1 MPLPNDATIEELA
14 EVFEVG
20 DRVRDLTPAAARLT
34 KGQMLTLLGLDSG
47 GTAARLIA
55 AGTFN
60 VPSAYTLERNVRV
73 AGLQL
78 DYKDIQSVL
87 IVFGP
92 SRLPAYEERAILD
105 LALNDITGLDPAQRV
120 ATEGDTWNI
129 YCCCCP
135 CCCATAVLD
144 PVQPTVA

>member
-1 MPLPNDATIEELA
+1 MSLPDDATIEQLA

-20 DRVRDLTPAAARLT
+20 DRVRELTSAAARLT
-34 KGQMLTLLGLDSG
+34 KGQMLTLLGLDSE

-55 AGTFN
+55 AGTFS
-60 VPSAYTLERNVRV
+60 VPSTYVLDRNVRV

-78 DYKDIQSVL
+78 DYRDIQSL
-87 IVFGP
+87 QMVFGP
-92 SRLPAYEERAILD
+92 ARLPAHEERAILEAEMNAD
-105 LALNDITGLDPAQRV
+105 TGLDPQRV
-120 ATEGDTWNI
+120 VYNI